1 MIPLSSASK
10 ELEEGVNIIKE
21 VMEKFEEKNNTD
33 KEEKALFGSEEAEE
47 TRMLGCWLGPK
58 KDLMNRKKRAG
69 YLLTPKQGFWT
80 YVKRILE

>member
-1 MIPLSSASK
+1 MFVDDTTIIGEQR

-47 TRMLGCWLGPK
+47 IRMLGCWLGPK
-58 KDLMNRKKRAG
+58 KRPN
-69 YLLTPKQGFWT
+69 
-80 YVKRILE
+80 E